1 MEESPCPHAGDKMRQ
16 NEVTVSLMS
25 HVSLLVHSR
34 GLGLC
39 FLYVNG
45 KKLSPR
51 EATDRPHTVF
61 LSNLQPSGGPRRRG
75 GTSQINISP
84 DERSEPHKPYC
95 PLILTHL

>member
-1 MEESPCPHAGDKMRQ
+1 MRQ

-61 LSNLQPSGGPRRRG
+61 LSNLQPSGGPRRRR

-84 DERSEPHKPYC
+84 DEHSEPHKPYC